1 MFRYLRIGLFAE
13 FSKDF
18 DKIFFK
24 LTPSSGFTQ
33 LEANEKRLTVDIHRS
48 SLKMVG
54 LHICGI
60 LNEPTETT
68 KSYSNFND
76 ELRWL
81 CNSVSC

>member
-1 MFRYLRIGLFAE
+1 M
-13 FSKDF
+13 
-18 DKIFFK
+18 
-24 LTPSSGFTQ
+24 
-33 LEANEKRLTVDIHRS
+33 VD

-60 LNEPTETT
+60 SDELIETT

-81 CNSVSC
+81 WNSVYIKVLLYNECHTVVLT